1 VESEICFQ
9 DGSCKRRRWHQKVS
23 RKVPGTCFVLP
34 ASALSPN
41 RPLLTEDP
49 CCAWCL
55 AVGVTGWR
63 PWKWESGPRSA
74 APLHPIPQWG
84 VPAPMRNHVNSLVWN
99 SVSRYRGVSTD
110 GPFEADLFHL
120 PRTSTE
126 YLNHKSW
133 RKGELCFG
141 FWGCPASPGTL
152 LQHRSVIWGGTHCA
166 TLYLD
171 PPRPHSAKVWI

>member
-1 VESEICFQ
+1 MPAWLRLCNIAFDSSLVTRLAGYLGSAKLPRRSRRWRLGFSARRHCRCELPRIRWNTKVMSHEVVRSVESEICFQ
-9 DGSCKRRRWHQKVS
+9 DGSCKRRRWHQNVS

-55 AVGVTGWR
+55 GVGVTGWR

-84 VPAPMRNHVNSLVWN
+84 
-99 SVSRYRGVSTD
+99 
-110 GPFEADLFHL
+110 
-120 PRTSTE
+120 
-126 YLNHKSW
+126 
-133 RKGELCFG
+133 
-141 FWGCPASPGTL
+141 SP
-152 LQHRSVIWGGTHCA
+152 H
-166 TLYLD
+166 
-171 PPRPHSAKVWI
+171 P